1 MPCYKD
7 SQLKT
12 ICGAV
17 YRPPV
22 SEVVI
27 GEEVLNMYQ
36 NMQEASLA
44 GPTTLKPLFPFKL
57 IF

>member
-1 MPCYKD
+1 MTCFTNFKFE
-7 SQLKT
+7 T
-12 ICGAV
+12 ICGPV
-17 YRPPV
+17 YRSPV
-22 SEVVI
+22 SEMVI

-36 NMQEASLA
+36 KMQEASLA